1 MKAKVCHLSTTGS
14 YAEYHFKYL
23 THLLEMYVLET
34 TGPEVN
40 LSDRNVLF
48 QTLQRN
54 THIVAQYFD
63 LRNNF
68 LLQYSFAPCI
78 WS

>member
-1 MKAKVCHLSTTGS
+1 
-14 YAEYHFKYL
+14 
-23 THLLEMYVLET
+23 MYVLET